1 MTDTETLLTA
11 LAARVQLLEDQLALM
26 RMISSYGPAVD
37 SGESAAVAGLWT
49 EDGVYDV
56 DTGCLRGHG
65 EIEAMVQSK
74 AHQSYIHGG
83 SGHLVGPP
91 HIDVDGDTA
100 VATCHSQLVL
110 HDQETRTYRV
120 ARITANRWE
129 FARIDGQWK
138 VTLRTNRIL
147 DGRAEAREILAAGV
161 KN

>member
-1 MTDTETLLTA
+1 MTDTATLLTA
-11 LAARVQLLEDQLALM
+11 LAARVQLLEDQLDLM
-26 RMISSYGPAVD
+26 RIISAYGPAVD
-37 SGESAAVAGLWT
+37 SGESVAVAGIWA

-56 DTGCLRGHG
+56 DTGCLRGHR

-74 AHQSYIHGG
+74 PHQSYIHAG

-110 HDQETRTYRV
+110 HDPDTATYRV

-129 FARIDGQWK
+129 FARVDGRWK
-138 VTLRTNRIL
+138 VTLRTSRIL

>member
-1 MTDTETLLTA
+1 MTDTESLLTR

-26 RMISSYGPAVD
+26 RIISAYGPAVD
-37 SGESAAVAGLWT
+37 SGESATVAAMWT

-56 DTGCLRGHG
+56 DTGCLRGHD
-65 EIEAMVQSK
+65 EIEAMVQSRP
-74 AHQSYIHGG
+74 HQTYIHDG

-110 HDQETRTYRV
+110 HDPQTRTYRV